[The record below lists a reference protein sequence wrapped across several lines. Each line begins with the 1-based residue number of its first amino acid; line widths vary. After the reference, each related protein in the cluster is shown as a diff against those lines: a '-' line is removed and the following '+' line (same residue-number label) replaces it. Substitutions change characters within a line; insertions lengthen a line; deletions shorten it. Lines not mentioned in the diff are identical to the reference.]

1 MCPALLTVIWDFS
14 LQQNTFFSTTH
25 NMNGIEKRTSKRVP
39 VALRIKLR
47 YREVDTFVS
56 KFATNISATGIF
68 ISSRKPKSAGT
79 QLRFELRLA
88 DDSVVI
94 AGRGRVSWVLKYDKS
109 HPKSPHGMGIEFTS
123 LSKGSR
129 ELVEKIVERRAKQGL
144 GEDAGIPHAIQEKEL
159 AKAASELRDSPRAN
173 GTGSDVDEST
183 NTVNHAGTMDS
194 GVVEL
199 SLDDIDSSS
208 IDLQAVLDRAKS
220 LVGGTE
226 IDGELSELFRVSAAP
241 VAETIDDASNK
252 LAIMLGGSA
261 VQSVRSER
269 PAEAPRTLV
278 PDDVPPPFFELL
290 EDEDEQDHAAPVE
303 PSPTVSSP
311 TVSSPTVSSPTVP
324 SPTVSSPT
332 VSSPTAPVASEQ
344 EAVPQRSEQEAV
356 PQRIS
361 GHEPIPQLSEFEPEE
376 LTQDLLPGQ
385 LLVIEDDSSA
395 SIELP
400 PPVPVHADILAGAIN
415 SLEDEENTTI
425 APLDSILAGLEQ
437 DRDKTPATV
446 LASVSRPA
454 EELTQEGSVDYIL
467 DEDALNELSIV
478 EVDDDDGL
486 DLPDLPT
493 LP

>member
-1 MCPALLTVIWDFS
+1 M
-14 LQQNTFFSTTH
+14 
-25 NMNGIEKRTSKRVP
+25 EKRASKRVP

-109 HPKSPHGMGIEFTS
+109 RPKSPHGMGIEFTS

-129 ELVEKIVERRAKQGL
+129 ELVEKIVERRAEQGL

-159 AKAASELRDSPRAN
+159 AKVASELRVSPRAN
-173 GTGSDVDEST
+173 GTGSDVDESV
-183 NTVNHAGTMDS
+183 NTLSQADSLGS

-208 IDLQAVLDRAKS
+208 IDLQAVLNRAKI
-220 LVGGTE
+220 LVGSTE
-226 IDGELSELFRVSAAP
+226 IDGELSDLFRVSAAP
-241 VAETIDDASNK
+241 VAETVDDASNK

-261 VQSVRSER
+261 VQSVRSGG
-269 PAEAPRTLV
+269 PAKVSPRTPV
-278 PDDVPPPFFELL
+278 PDNTPPPFFELL
-290 EDEDEQDHAAPVE
+290 EDEDDQEHAAAVE
-303 PSPTVSSP
+303 ASPTE
-311 TVSSPTVSSPTVP
+311 
-324 SPTVSSPT
+324 
-332 VSSPTAPVASEQ
+332 PVASEQ
-344 EAVPQRSEQEAV
+344 EAVPQEIETSEQETAPLPSEIEREASGQEAEAV
-356 PQRIS
+356 PQEIETS
-361 GHEPIPQLSEFEPEE
+361 EQETAPLPNEFEQEE
-376 LTQDLLPGQ
+376 LTHDLLPGE

-400 PPVPVHADILAGAIN
+400 PPVPTDILAGAIE
-415 SLEDEENTTI
+415 SLEDEEKTAI

-446 LASVSRPA
+446 LASASRPV

-467 DEDALNELSIV
+467 DEDALNELSVV
-478 EVDDDDGL
+478 EVEDDDGL

-493 LP
+493 LS